1 MGLVD
6 EHLNSDRCGV
16 RAQCRPCWCVAI
28 GCGVGRPAAVDEDGD
43 VCGMLFTKL
52 DGCQLAGFGVGTPVN
67 SFNRVAGT
75 ILTGG
80 MEFDPQSLK
89 IPHLR
94 PRARSQKG

>member
-16 RAQCRPCWCVAI
+16 RAQCRPHRCVAI
-28 GCGVGRPAAVDEDGD
+28 MDRPAAVDKDGD
-43 VCGMLFTKL
+43 MCGVLFAVL
-52 DGCQLAGFGVGTPVN
+52 DGRQLAGFGVGTPVN

-80 MEFDPQSLK
+80 MEFDPRSLK